1 MLFYASQKKKKE
13 VERGETRKVSYFKKG
28 KLFSRRPP
36 LAPLLPPLTRH
47 TCYHSSFSRL
57 DPLAYNCSLKHII
70 LIDSQINNGFLT
82 LVLWALFAICRV
94 IKEIGGLAMV
104 RLDGVYVLTCLAA
117 TLNTVFASSFTRCC
131 YWCSLLF
138 QTLEAVLGS
147 AFTLLLLLRGKFR
160 TLAFWKDKLFST
172 TLYSVTV
179 EVLEFFPSCLGCL
192 KTWAEKRHLSRAI
205 NSLSAQKCWTN
216 SPITS

>member
-28 KLFSRRPP
+28 KLFSRPP

-57 DPLAYNCSLKHII
+57 DPLAYNCSLKPII

-131 YWCSLLF
+131 CYYWCSLLF

-147 AFTLLLLLRGKFR
+147 AFTWLLRRGKFR

-192 KTWAEKRHLSRAI
+192 KTWAEKLHLSRAI